1 MCVLMST
8 TVDCVCCVGEQD
20 FIAESLLTVCTV
32 SANEYKECRV
42 TASVQSEH

>member
-20 FIAESLLTVCTV
+20 CIAESIVDCM
-32 SANEYKECRV
+32 YC
-42 TASVQSEH
+42 QC